1 MIMPVKSEYKKSS
14 MRHET
19 IERVTSPRETDKQ
32 EGKKLKGETE
42 DMKPAKETNEQ
53 HGKVSSAPLV

>member
-1 MIMPVKSEYKKSS
+1 MKTHQSLSS
-14 MRHET
+14 NCG
-19 IERVTSPRETDKQ
+19 ETDKQ